1 MAEREKTADT
11 RDTATVA
18 REGAGANAA
27 APSPLPPVFHAV
39 VSTVVPAAAQLDDSG
54 WQQVDE
60 LVLASLRQRPDG
72 LRRKLRLFLTL
83 IEWLPALRY
92 GKPFTSLDAERRRLV
107 LSRLQQHPVE
117 LIRVGF
123 WGVRTLALL
132 GYYGRDAAA
141 RAIGYRPRHDGWD
154 AFRP

>member
-1 MAEREKTADT
+1 MARPEKPSVAGDT
-11 RDTATVA
+11 GTTSDAAAEET
-18 REGAGANAA
+18 AA
-27 APSPLPPVFHAV
+27 APSLLPPVFRAI
-39 VSTVVPAAAQLDDSG
+39 VSTVVPAAAELDG
-54 WQQVDE
+54 EAWLEVDR
-60 LVLASLRQRPDG
+60 LVVDSLRQRPRA
-72 LRRKLRLFLTL
+72 LQRRLRLFLAL
-83 IEWLPALRY
+83 VQWLPALRH
-92 GKPFTSLDAERRRLV
+92 GKPFTSLDDERRASV
-107 LSRLQQHPVE
+107 LARLQDHPVD

>member
-1 MAEREKTADT
+1 MET
-11 RDTATVA
+11 RSEAA
-18 REGAGANAA
+18 AASAGA
-27 APSPLPPVFHAV
+27 APSLLPPVFRAI
-39 VSTVVPAAAQLDDSG
+39 VSTVVPAATELDGEAWLEVERLVIDSL
-54 WQQVDE
+54 Q
-60 LVLASLRQRPDG
+60 QRPRA
-72 LRRKLRLFLTL
+72 LQRRLRLFLTL
-83 IEWLPALRY
+83 VQWLPALRY
-92 GKPFTSLDAERRRLV
+92 GRPFTSLDDERRARVLARLRDH
-107 LSRLQQHPVE
+107 SID